1 MKYLLAALFLVQSAM
16 VFGQYQIKKAW
27 VFSEVRNPGMIPKMQ
42 PGMPQ
47 VGPTT
52 IYLCFVEVAK
62 DARTADWQSVSIKG
76 NKYAV
81 TAVAVKEDSVFVG
94 TEKTTKA
101 PIWLKPTAGNK
112 LIKLEQTPTN
122 EAAAAD
128 TCIFLEGVADKKR
141 MTFKYDQPII
151 QLSPVLMP

>member
-1 MKYLLAALFLVQSAM
+1 
-16 VFGQYQIKKAW
+16 
-27 VFSEVRNPGMIPKMQ
+27 MIPKTR

-52 IYLCFVEVAK
+52 IYLFFVEVAK

-81 TAVAVKEDSVFVG
+81 SVVAVKEDSVFVG

-101 PIWLKPTAGNK
+101 PIWLKPAPGNK
-112 LIKLEQTPTN
+112 LIKLEPTPAS
-122 EAAAAD
+122 EPVAAD
-128 TCIFLEGVADKKR
+128 SGVFLEGVADKKR
-141 MTFKYDQPII
+141 VTFKYDQPIV